1 MPRTKIR
8 SRGTRKAIPQLEV
21 MNPGK
26 GLNVFVSENFIN
38 DAEASSLQNVETVEV
53 GAITKRRGIS
63 AVGTGL
69 VNAPKGLGSYVTS
82 TVRQLLTVDGTALKY
97 LNGTS
102 WTSYAGGI
110 VFTASQN
117 TSFTQCAGYMFVHN
131 GTDAATKLDGTTAT
145 RPGTTVSSSFGI
157 YYHDRQFASGVAT
170 QPNRLYISSPTN
182 VDDFTNAVDTATT
195 HPGSTAYL
203 GTDAKF
209 VDIALNDGDKI
220 TALGKFQDLLIIFKE
235 RSIWSLELDSAGV
248 PIVKLVQAGVGC
260 VSHRGIDNVDNDLF
274 FPTRRGYGVLGNE
287 PNYFNAVRTNEL
299 SQRITPLYQQVTPAN
314 LSSIVSIYSDYIFYS
329 AVPYGGTTT
338 NNMTLTYD
346 KRYMGWGKHV
356 GINAN
361 AFTEFIDANNIKH
374 LYYADAS
381 VAQVYELVAAQYN
394 DNGSAIDAHWQSKAF
409 DLGDPALYKRFID
422 ISLIFRQLSG
432 SVSVMVYTDGDTLVK
447 STTITSSNLSGGM
460 GSGQMGAAWMGNDG
474 VGTPPIGGTAATST
488 TSATTSTVNVPYR
501 IKIQKTARSIKVRI
515 GNANANENFVFLGFT
530 VSYRPYSHF
539 KFPSALKVQ

>member
-314 LSSIVSIYSDYIFYS
+314 LSSIVSIYSDYIFLLSRSLWWYHYQQHDAEPMTSGIWAGVSTS
-329 AVPYGGTTT
+329 ASTPTPLLSSSMPTTSST
-338 NNMTLTYD
+338 SITPMLRWLRSMNWWPL
-346 KRYMGWGKHV
+346 
-356 GINAN
+356 
-361 AFTEFIDANNIKH
+361 
-374 LYYADAS
+374 
-381 VAQVYELVAAQYN
+381 
-394 DNGSAIDAHWQSKAF
+394 
-409 DLGDPALYKRFID
+409 
-422 ISLIFRQLSG
+422 
-432 SVSVMVYTDGDTLVK
+432 
-447 STTITSSNLSGGM
+447 STTIMARPSMPT
-460 GSGQMGAAWMGNDG
+460 GSQRLRPWRPGALQALHRHLAHL
-474 VGTPPIGGTAATST
+474 PP
-488 TSATTSTVNVPYR
+488 TVRLGLGHGLYR
-501 IKIQKTARSIKVRI
+501 RGYAREVHDH
-515 GNANANENFVFLGFT
+515 
-530 VSYRPYSHF
+530 Y
-539 KFPSALKVQ
+539 